1 MGDEPE
7 AERGEQHGAEAGG
20 EDALAA
26 IFAFFN
32 EVGILNQLAT
42 TLFNKRLPDGVTVAH
57 FSVLNHLIRVRDG
70 QTPLALASAFQVP
83 KTTMTHT
90 LSGLEARGL
99 VETRPNPK
107 DGRSKQVWLTP
118 AGRAFRDEAIGLL
131 AGDVAAMA
139 PRIDVEAVRRATP
152 ALTAVR
158 EVLDAARDG

>member
-1 MGDEPE
+1 MGEETE
-7 AERGEQHGAEAGG
+7 AKRDGSDGAE
-20 EDALAA
+20 EALAA

-118 AGRAFRDEAIGLL
+118 AGRSFRDEAIGLL

-139 PRIDVEAVRRATP
+139 SRIDVEAVRRATP